1 MKMMA
6 MMMRTMMRLT
16 MKNKRSPSED
26 LAFPFSFLVLDA
38 KGGEEILSIYL
49 SSWIVSPMC
58 AS

>member
-1 MKMMA
+1 
-6 MMMRTMMRLT
+6 MMRTMMRLT